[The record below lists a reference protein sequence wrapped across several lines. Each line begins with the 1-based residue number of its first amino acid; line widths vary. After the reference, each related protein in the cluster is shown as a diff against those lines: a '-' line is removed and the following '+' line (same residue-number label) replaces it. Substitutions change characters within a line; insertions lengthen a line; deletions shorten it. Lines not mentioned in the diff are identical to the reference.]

1 MNRGVSEMDENVNH
15 GQGLLERDIY
25 TLLNEKKFSGYIKKW
40 EEYLQLS
47 IVSRPMLEEA
57 KWVGRWDYSGGSRSS
72 YFASG
77 IWYKNVHMTIK
88 TESLASE
95 DVLRSGWM
103 AKE

>member
-57 KWVGRWDYSGGSRSS
+57 KWVGR
-72 YFASG
+72 
-77 IWYKNVHMTIK
+77 
-88 TESLASE
+88 
-95 DVLRSGWM
+95 
-103 AKE
+103 